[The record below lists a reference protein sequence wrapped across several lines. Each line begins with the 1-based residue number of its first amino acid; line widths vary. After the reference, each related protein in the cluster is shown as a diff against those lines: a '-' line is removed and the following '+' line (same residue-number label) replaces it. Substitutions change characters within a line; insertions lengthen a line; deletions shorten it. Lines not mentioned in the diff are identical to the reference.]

1 MAAARCPCR
10 EVPGPAT
17 LTRSGSSSGV
27 EDGRGWAIWEEGKA
41 KGKDDQLTI
50 YLEVPGYPQ
59 IWHPGYA
66 EHYSAVAVRT
76 EKEDTFSTQ
85 SYKLPTRMFHGFSRA
100 LAWHFQQPN
109 KACLQQTCAVEI
121 LVPQTSNEEART
133 LNDTQPNHH
142 KYPCDAL
149 G

>member
-10 EVPGPAT
+10 EEPGPAT

-59 IWHPGYA
+59 IWHPCYA
-66 EHYSAVAVRT
+66 VHYSAVAVRT
-76 EKEDTFSTQ
+76 EKEDAFSTQ
-85 SYKLPTRMFHGFSRA
+85 SYQLPTRSCFMASPWRLPA
-100 LAWHFQQPN
+100 LSAAKQSLPATN
-109 KACLQQTCAVEI
+109 LCC
-121 LVPQTSNEEART
+121 
-133 LNDTQPNHH
+133 
-142 KYPCDAL
+142 
-149 G
+149 